1 MRNSFSKI
9 LTLIMLMSLLLVGIA
24 FAQEA
29 PAEQVGEDAVEQ
41 VEETV
46 EAAAP
51 EEAAV
56 PEQAVEEIEQKSGIR
71 GVAEFL
77 FGRSLVKEFV
87 DGGWA
92 MWPILFVLIYG
103 LAYSIW
109 KFISLM
115 YAKVNLNKFLAEVL
129 PLIKDKK
136 IKEATE
142 FAQKTRGPVAAVVY
156 AGLLKTDRGIDAVE
170 KNMENAAMI
179 EMSYLEK
186 GFVEM
191 TSTITLAPML
201 GFLGTVDGMIVAFD
215 AIAKA
220 RSVDATIVA
229 DGIKIALITT
239 KYGLIAAI
247 PIQLFYNIF
256 TTMVDGLV
264 IDMQRASEKV
274 TEALIE
280 S

>member
-1 MRNSFSKI
+1 MRKSFSKI
-9 LTLIMLMSLLLVGIA
+9 LPLIVLMSMLLVGLA
-24 FAQEA
+24 YAQTDTTAAATTDTSITA
-29 PAEQVGEDAVEQ
+29 PVTAPVAETAP
-41 VEETV
+41 VEE
-46 EAAAP
+46 
-51 EEAAV
+51 
-56 PEQAVEEIEQKSGIR
+56 KSSGLK

-77 FGRSLVKEFV
+77 FGRSLVKEFL

-92 MWPILFVLIYG
+92 MWPILFVAIYG
-103 LAYSIW
+103 IAYIIW
-109 KFISLM
+109 KFIAVM
-115 YAKVNLNKFLAEVL
+115 YAKINLNDFLTKITAM
-129 PLIKDKK
+129 IKEKK

-142 FAQKTRGPVAAVVY
+142 LAKSTRGPVAAVVY
-156 AGLLKTDRGIDAVE
+156 AGLLKADRGIEAVE

-191 TSTITLAPML
+191 TSAITLAPML
-201 GFLGTVDGMIVAFD
+201 GFLGTVDGMIIAFD

-229 DGIKIALITT
+229 DGIKVALITT
-239 KYGLIAAI
+239 KYGLIVAI
-247 PIQLFYNIF
+247 PVQLLYNIF

>member
-1 MRNSFSKI
+1 
-9 LTLIMLMSLLLVGIA
+9 MSLLLVGIA

>member
-1 MRNSFSKI
+1 MRNKFSKI
-9 LTLIMLMSLLLVGIA
+9 LPIIMLMSMLLVTFAYAQPADTAAVADTAIA
-24 FAQEA
+24 APVADVATPEA
-29 PAEQVGEDAVEQ
+29 PAEV
-41 VEETV
+41 
-46 EAAAP
+46 
-51 EEAAV
+51 
-56 PEQAVEEIEQKSGIR
+56 QKSSGLKS
-71 GVAEFL
+71 VAEFL
-77 FGRSLVKEFV
+77 FGKSLVKQFL

-92 MWPILFVLIYG
+92 MWPILLVFVYG
-103 LAYSIW
+103 LAYAIW

-115 YAKVNLNKFLAEVL
+115 YAKINLNDFLAKIL
-129 PLIKDKK
+129 PLIKEKK
-136 IKEATE
+136 IKDATE
-142 FAQKTRGPVAAVVY
+142 LAKKTRGPVAAVIY
-156 AGLLKTDRGIDAVE
+156 AGLLKADRGVDAVE
-170 KNMENAAMI
+170 KSMENAAMI

-201 GFLGTVDGMIVAFD
+201 GFLGTVSGMIVAFD

-239 KYGLIAAI
+239 QYGLIAAI

-274 TEALIE
+274 TETLIE

>member
-1 MRNSFSKI
+1 MRKNFSKI
-9 LTLIMLMSLLLVGIA
+9 LPLIMMMSLLIVGLAYAQAKETPETVAPTDTSIA
-24 FAQEA
+24 A
-29 PAEQVGEDAVEQ
+29 PAATNAATETAQ
-41 VEETV
+41 VEE
-46 EAAAP
+46 P
-51 EEAAV
+51 
-56 PEQAVEEIEQKSGIR
+56 QAEVKSSGLK

-77 FGRSLVKEFV
+77 FGRSLVKEFI

-92 MWPILFVLIYG
+92 MWPILLVLIYG
-103 LAYSIW
+103 LAYVIW

-115 YAKVNLNKFLAEVL
+115 YAKINLNDFLNKIL
-129 PLIKDKK
+129 PIIKDKK

-142 FAQKTRGPVAAVVY
+142 LAKNTRGPVASVVY
-156 AGLLKTDRGIDAVE
+156 AGLLKADRGVDSVE
-170 KNMENAAMI
+170 KSMENAAMI

-191 TSTITLAPML
+191 TTTITLAPML
-201 GFLGTVDGMIVAFD
+201 GFLGTVAGMIVAFE

-229 DGIKIALITT
+229 EGIKIALITT
-239 KYGLIAAI
+239 KFGLIAAI
-247 PIQLFYNIF
+247 PIQFFYNIF

-274 TEALIE
+274 TETLIE

>member
-1 MRNSFSKI
+1 MRKSFSKI
-9 LTLIMLMSLLLVGIA
+9 LPLIVLMSMLLVGLA
-24 FAQEA
+24 YAQT
-29 PAEQVGEDAVEQ
+29 
-41 VEETV
+41 ETTTT
-46 EAAAP
+46 AAAESDTAITEPIP
-51 EEAAV
+51 EEPVAETA
-56 PEQAVEEIEQKSGIR
+56 PIEEKSSGLK

-77 FGRSLVKEFV
+77 FGRALVKEFI

-92 MWPILFVLIYG
+92 MWPILFVAIYG
-103 LAYSIW
+103 LAYLIW
-109 KFISLM
+109 KFIALM
-115 YAKVNLNKFLAEVL
+115 YAKINLNDFLNKILA
-129 PLIKDKK
+129 LIKEKK
-136 IKEATE
+136 IKEAIE
-142 FAQKTRGPVAAVVY
+142 FAKNTRGPVSAVVY
-156 AGLLKTDRGIDAVE
+156 AGLLKAERGVEAVE

-191 TSTITLAPML
+191 TSAITLAPML
-201 GFLGTVDGMIVAFD
+201 GFLGTVDGMIIAFD

-229 DGIKIALITT
+229 DGIKVALITT
-239 KYGLIAAI
+239 KWGLIVAI
-247 PIQLFYNIF
+247 PVQLLYNIF
-256 TTMVDGLV
+256 TTMVDGIV

>member
-1 MRNSFSKI
+1 MRKSFSKI
-9 LTLIMLMSLLLVGIA
+9 LPLIALMSMLLIA
-24 FAQEA
+24 FAYAQTAETTAAATDTVITAPVTEAVAPEA
-29 PAEQVGEDAVEQ
+29 P
-41 VEETV
+41 VEEKYSGL
-46 EAAAP
+46 
-51 EEAAV
+51 
-56 PEQAVEEIEQKSGIR
+56 KS
-71 GVAEFL
+71 VAEFL
-77 FGRSLVKEFV
+77 FGRSLVKEFL

-92 MWPILFVLIYG
+92 MWPILFVAIYG
-103 LAYSIW
+103 IAYIIW
-109 KFISLM
+109 KFIALM
-115 YAKVNLNKFLAEVL
+115 YAKINLNDFLTKITA
-129 PLIKDKK
+129 LIKDKK
-136 IKEATE
+136 FKEATE
-142 FAQKTRGPVAAVVY
+142 LAKKTRGPVAAVVY
-156 AGLLKTDRGIDAVE
+156 AGLLKADRGIEAVE

-191 TSTITLAPML
+191 TSAITLAPML
-201 GFLGTVDGMIVAFD
+201 GFLGTVDGMIIAFD

-229 DGIKIALITT
+229 DGIKVALITT
-239 KYGLIAAI
+239 KYGLIVAI
-247 PIQLFYNIF
+247 PVQLLYNIF

>member
-1 MRNSFSKI
+1 MAAAV
-9 LTLIMLMSLLLVGIA
+9 TEPA
-24 FAQEA
+24 AETA
-29 PAEQVGEDAVEQ
+29 P
-41 VEETV
+41 VEE
-46 EAAAP
+46 
-51 EEAAV
+51 
-56 PEQAVEEIEQKSGIR
+56 KSSGLK

-77 FGRSLVKEFV
+77 FGRSLVKSFL

-92 MWPILFVLIYG
+92 MWPILFVFIYG
-103 LAYSIW
+103 LAYAIW

-115 YAKVNLNKFLAEVL
+115 YAKINLNDFLNKIL
-129 PLIKDKK
+129 PLIKERK

-142 FAQKTRGPVAAVVY
+142 IAKKTRGPVAAVVY
-156 AGLLKTDRGIDAVE
+156 AGLLKADSGVEAVE
-170 KNMENAAMI
+170 KSMENAAMI

-201 GFLGTVDGMIVAFD
+201 GFLGTVSGMVVAFD

-229 DGIKIALITT
+229 EGIKIALITT
-239 KYGLIAAI
+239 QYGLIAAI
-247 PIQLFYNIF
+247 PIQLLYNIF

>member
-1 MRNSFSKI
+1 MRKRFSKI
-9 LTLIMLMSLLLVGIA
+9 LLLVIVLGVLLTS
-24 FAQEA
+24 FAYAQTTE
-29 PAEQVGEDAVEQ
+29 PAAQQ
-41 VEETV
+41 S
-46 EAAAP
+46 
-51 EEAAV
+51 
-56 PEQAVEEIEQKSGIR
+56 SGLKAI
-71 GVAEFL
+71 AEFL
-77 FGRSLVKEFV
+77 FGRSLVKTFI

-92 MWPILFVLIYG
+92 MWPILVVAIYG
-103 LAYSIW
+103 IAYIIW
-109 KFISLM
+109 KFIALM
-115 YAKVNLNKFLAEVL
+115 YAKINLNDYLNKII
-129 PLIKDKK
+129 PLIKEKK
-136 IKEATE
+136 IAEATE
-142 FAQKTRGPVAAVVY
+142 LSKKTRGPVAAVVY
-156 AGLLKTDRGIDAVE
+156 AGLLKADRGIEAVE
-170 KNMENAAMI
+170 KSMENAAMV

-201 GFLGTVDGMIVAFD
+201 GFLGTVNGMIVAFD

-239 KYGLIAAI
+239 EAGLVVAI
-247 PIQLFYNIF
+247 PVQFLYNIF

>member
-1 MRNSFSKI
+1 MRNKFSKI
-9 LTLIMLMSLLLVGIA
+9 LLIVILTGIMLTGIA
-24 FAQEA
+24 YAQA
-29 PAEQVGEDAVEQ
+29 PTDA
-41 VEETV
+41 
-46 EAAAP
+46 A
-51 EEAAV
+51 
-56 PEQAVEEIEQKSGIR
+56 IKSSGMKAI
-71 GVAEFL
+71 AEFL
-77 FGRSLVKEFV
+77 FGRALVKEFIN
-87 DGGWA
+87 GGTF
-92 MWPILFVLIYG
+92 MWPILVVAIYG
-103 LAYSIW
+103 LAYIVW

-115 YAKVNLNKFLAEVL
+115 YAKINLNDFLNKII

-136 IKEATE
+136 VKEAIE
-142 FAQKTRGPVAAVVY
+142 IAKNTRGPVAAMVY
-156 AGLLKTDRGIDAVE
+156 AGLLKSDRGVEAVE

-191 TSTITLAPML
+191 STTIALAPLL
-201 GFLGTVDGMIVAFD
+201 GFLGTVDGMILSFD

-229 DGIKIALITT
+229 DGIRVALITT
-239 KYGLIAAI
+239 KYGLIVAFPTQFI
-247 PIQLFYNIF
+247 YNIY